1 MFRRSQE
8 SKEKNKYINNSLIR
22 YLVYDSIFIVILVLS
37 ILFQKRILSFSDIFG
52 SLFGVKNVGLY
63 IFYGCLGI
71 GVLFYTA
78 MILRTIAMKDSGS
91 LYKILDNVEKYGDIP
106 IFIVRCVTVILFIM
120 IFVTTPCTVVG
131 SSMNPT
137 FESGDKVL
145 SFNLVRNY
153 RVGDVVVLEAPKDKG
168 SNNHADKGSTFYIKR
183 VVGVEGELVSYDRT
197 TNILKIGGRV
207 EKGVENF
214 HWGNMQKQMGLS
226 ADDYDFYIPDNQVLV
241 FGDNRINSYD
251 SRYFGPIDEA
261 TIFGRVYL
269 RIWPFSKFGG
279 F

>member
-1 MFRRSQE
+1 MFRRDRA
-8 SKEKNKYINNSLIR
+8 SKEKNKYINNSLVR
-22 YLVYDSIFIVILVLS
+22 YLIYDAMFIIILVLS

-52 SLFGVKNVGLY
+52 SLFGMKNVGLY

-78 MILRTIAMKDSGS
+78 MILRTIAMRDSTS

-106 IFIVRCVTVILFIM
+106 IFVIRCVTVILFIM
-120 IFVTTPCTVVG
+120 IFITTPCTVLG

-137 FESGDKVL
+137 FTTGDKVL

-153 RVGDVVVLEAPKDKG
+153 RVGDVVVLEAPKDNYV
-168 SNNHADKGSTFYIKR
+168 NNKPEEASFYIKR
-183 VVGVEGELVSYDRT
+183 IVGVEGELCVYDRH
-197 TNILKIGGRV
+197 TNILTIGGRE
-207 EKGVENF
+207 EKGVEQF
-214 HWGNMQKQMGLS
+214 HWDTMQKQMGLS
-226 ADDYDFYIPDNQVLV
+226 SDEYEFYIPDGEVLV
-241 FGDNRINSYD
+241 FGDNRSNSLD
-251 SRYFGPIDEA
+251 SRYFGPIDVD

-269 RIWPFSKFGG
+269 RIWPFNHFGG